1 MKKFKKI
8 ISSML
13 AITSAFSLCSLNKTN
28 AYYAGQKHTWR
39 IYEKVS
45 TLNMEWY
52 SSTILNNN
60 NYTFNSC
67 VKKQLIVNSS
77 NFYSNYSTSLKAL
90 TTSYNSPPKI
100 NGTGFL
106 SMSTWYTPTEVNKF
120 SVQYSYETSNN
131 AKITPIYV
139 LVGDFNQDS
148 YVNKLDAELILEYSA
163 SVGTGEQPTY
173 SEKALLAGDINNDGI
188 VDARDASSILSFVG
202 GSITHF

>member
-13 AITSAFSLCSLNKTN
+13 AITSAFSLCCFNKTN
-28 AYYAGQKHTWR
+28 AYYAGQKYTWR
-39 IYEKVS
+39 VYEKVS

-52 SSTILNNN
+52 SSTILNIN

-90 TTSYNSPPKI
+90 TTSYSSPPKI

-139 LVGDFNQDS
+139 LVGDFNQDG
-148 YVNKLDAELILEYSA
+148 YVNKLDADLILEYYA
-163 SVGTGEQPTY
+163 SVSVGKQPTY
-173 SEKALLAGDINNDGI
+173 SEKALLAGDINNDRI
-188 VDARDASSILSFVG
+188 IDSDDASYILSFVG
-202 GSITHF
+202 GNITHF

>member
-67 VKKQLIVNSS
+67 EKKQLIVNSS
-77 NFYSNYSTSLKAL
+77 NFYSSYSTSLKAL
-90 TTSYNSPPKI
+90 TTSYYSPPKI
-100 NGTGFL
+100 NGTGYL

-120 SVQYSYETSNN
+120 SAQYSYETSNN

-139 LVGDFNQDS
+139 LVGDFNQDG
-148 YVNKLDAELILEYSA
+148 YVNKLDADQILEYSA
-163 SVGTGEQPTY
+163 SVGAGSQPTC
-173 SEKALLAGDINNDGI
+173 SEKALLAGDVNNDGL
-188 VDARDASSILSFVG
+188 VNARDASSILSFAG